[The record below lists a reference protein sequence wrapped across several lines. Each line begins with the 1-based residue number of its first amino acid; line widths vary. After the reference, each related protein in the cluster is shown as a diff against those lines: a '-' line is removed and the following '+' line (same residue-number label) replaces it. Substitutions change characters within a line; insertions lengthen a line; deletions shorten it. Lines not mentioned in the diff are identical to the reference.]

1 MSTENKSLLEKR
13 TYGSVKDRLEKD
25 LEKCPFCGASMRFHE
40 ERADFAGHNARKL
53 YVQCSQCRFTAR
65 FPTGFLKD
73 ESVENYREKN
83 EKVYIKTSNFWN
95 RLKRRSQVECI

>member
-13 TYGSVKDRLEKD
+13 IYGSVKDRLEKD
-25 LEKCPFCGASMRFHE
+25 LEKCPFCGASMRFYE
-40 ERADFAGHNARKL
+40 EQTDCAGHNTRKL

-65 FPTGFLKD
+65 FPTGFLKG

-83 EKVYIKTSNFWN
+83 EKIYIKTSNFWN
-95 RLKRRSQVECI
+95 RLKRRSRVECV